1 MISGGWGER
10 ERERER
16 DRETEIDRERE
27 RQREREREREGNLV
41 AMTNQSLVKHS
52 SICGLEQ
59 VIPLSQVQQGIGYG
73 TGAKSLAHNSL
84 VNTKIWH

>member
-10 ERERER
+10 ERQR

-27 RQREREREREGNLV
+27 RERERNLV